1 MLINKIYFGSK
12 YQRKASFYNAFLT
25 LRNISNK
32 FSTFSKYHFFLLI
45 FFFLRNI
52 SY

>member
-25 LRNISNK
+25 LRNIS
-32 FSTFSKYHFFLLI
+32 FE
-45 FFFLRNI
+45 
-52 SY
+52 

>member
-25 LRNISNK
+25 LRNISYVLS
-32 FSTFSKYHFFLLI
+32 FRFQPV
-45 FFFLRNI
+45 
-52 SY
+52 